1 MAALATPAAPISLVL
16 NGARVELDADPA
28 TPLLWALRDHRNL
41 TGTKFGCGIG
51 KCGACTVVVDG
62 RALRSC
68 VTPLEA
74 VRGRKVTT
82 IEGLATGGDAG
93 ASELHAL
100 QQAWITHQVPQCG
113 YCQSGMLM
121 AALGLLNE
129 SPEPTDAQIDAAM
142 DNICRCGTYP
152 RVRVAIHSAA
162 RALRAAK

>member
-1 MAALATPAAPISLVL
+1 MAAPAAAAQSISFTL
-16 NGARVELDADPA
+16 NGSPVELDADPA
-28 TPLLWALRDHRNL
+28 TPLLWALRDHLNF

-62 RALRSC
+62 RSLRSC

-74 VRGRKVTT
+74 VSGRKVTT
-82 IEGLATGGDAG
+82 IEGLASRTAG
-93 ASELHAL
+93 APRLHAL
-100 QQAWITHQVPQCG
+100 QQAWIAHQVPQCG

-129 SPEPTDAQIDAAM
+129 LPDPTDAQIDAAV